1 MIKNLSQFKRAMKVG
16 TVFEIV
22 EHYVRPEYAGQ
33 KRIVQVCQTN
43 GFYSGIYGD
52 PNHRL
57 SKANYGKG
65 VWMEYGKAKDWEFH
79 NDMCICKDCFA
90 IRILEV
96 KKC

>member
-1 MIKNLSQFKRAMKVG
+1 MIKNLSQLKRAIQVG

-33 KRIVQVCQTN
+33 KRVIQVVQTN

-52 PNHRL
+52 PNDKI

-65 VWMEYGKAKDWEFH
+65 VRMEFGKASNWEFR
-79 NDMCICKDCFA
+79 NDICICKDCFA
-90 IRILEV
+90 IKILEV
-96 KKC
+96 KK